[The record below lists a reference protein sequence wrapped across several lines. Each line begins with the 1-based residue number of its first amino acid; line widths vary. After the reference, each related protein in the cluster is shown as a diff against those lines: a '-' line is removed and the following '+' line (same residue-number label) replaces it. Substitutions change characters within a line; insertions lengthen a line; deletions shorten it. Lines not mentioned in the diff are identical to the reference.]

1 MEETRRPTLIVSVQ
15 RALHLM
21 EAVASHPGG
30 APAKQ
35 LARQVGLPLATTY
48 HLLRTLVHEGYVLR
62 TADGAYL
69 LGDRVDSLQDDRRT
83 QDRLCRIRTA
93 LTSLRD
99 ELGAAAYLG
108 RYEDGE
114 IRVVEIADGPR
125 TPRVDLSAGLSET
138 AHATAIGKCLLAQ
151 LTPPAR
157 RDHLARHPLIGLTP
171 HTITHHA
178 ELERRLGSP
187 LALDREEYL
196 LGAGCV
202 AVPVTD
208 ASGKTVGAVAV
219 SCSPTKLAKIEASA
233 PRIQAAAA
241 RINHA
246 LTI

>member
-48 HLLRTLVHEGYVLR
+48 HLLRTLVHEGYIVR

-83 QDRLCRIRTA
+83 QGRLRRIRTA

-99 ELGAAAYLG
+99 ELGVAAYLS

-114 IRVVEIADGPR
+114 ICVVDIADGPR

-151 LTPPAR
+151 LPPPAR

-171 HTITHHA
+171 HTITHHG

-196 LGAGCV
+196 LGTGCV

-208 ASGKTVGAVAV
+208 ASGKTAGAVAV
-219 SCSPTKLAKIEASA
+219 SCSPAKLAKVEASA
-233 PRIQAAAA
+233 PRIRAAAA
-241 RINHA
+241 RINRA